1 MFKLAGH
8 TMGTPEYTVP
18 EALELFHRIGLQ
30 GAEIIVQDD
39 YRCAIPTDADEDC
52 LAKIRVCAQKNEI
65 VIIALTPYNSRYNDL
80 DDAVR
85 ESEIEAI
92 RKVIGYA
99 SFLGAKYV
107 RIYGG
112 NFPAGAVDADGKMRQ
127 RLVEALRQLG
137 DVAWRHQVM
146 LVVENHFNTM
156 AVSVAQT
163 VSLLAEINHPAVGAL
178 YDQANLAF
186 TLQEGFEDAIELQKD
201 LIRYVHVKDLIF
213 KEGRRDFV
221 ASHVSHPTEEERNV
235 VSKIVGEGIIPWR
248 NILQRLHDIGYDG
261 WLSFEYERRWHS
273 QDLPDASIGMAA
285 SVRNLRQCFPEF
297 R

>member
-18 EALELFHRIGLQ
+18 EALELFRKIGLQ

-39 YRCAIPTDADEDC
+39 YRCAIPTDASMEY
-52 LAKIRVCAQKNEI
+52 LTQIRDCAQKNEI

-80 DDAVR
+80 DDDVR
-85 ESEIEAI
+85 DAEIEAI
-92 RKVIGYA
+92 RKTIGYA
-99 SFLGAKYV
+99 RFLGAKYV

-112 NFPAGAVDADGKMRQ
+112 NFPAGTVDVDGKMRK
-127 RLVEALRQLG
+127 RLVEALRELG
-137 DVAWRHQVM
+137 DMAWRQKVT

-163 VSLLAEINHPAVGAL
+163 VSLLEEIDHPAVGAL
-178 YDQANLAF
+178 YDQVNLTF
-186 TLQEGFEDAIELQKD
+186 TLQEEFEQAIEMQKK
-201 LIRYVHVKDLIF
+201 LIRYVHVKDLVF
-213 KEGRRDFV
+213 KEGRRAFV
-221 ASHVSHPTEEERNV
+221 SSDVSRPTEEERNV
-235 VSKIVGEGIIPWR
+235 TSKIVGEGITPWKA
-248 NILQRLHDIGYDG
+248 ILQRLRDIGYDG

-285 SVRNLRQCFPEF
+285 CVRNLRKCFPGT
-297 R
+297 